1 MRILIIG
8 RGGREHAI
16 AWKVAQSALVTN
28 LYIAPG
34 NPGMQTL
41 NQTSKVSVE
50 LVPVDENDTGSL
62 LSFAQEH
69 KIDLTIVG
77 PEAALMNG
85 IADEFQ
91 KAGLKIFAPTKSAAR
106 IEGSKQFA
114 KELMDKYH
122 IPTAKYRTFEDYTE
136 AKTYLDA
143 VGAPIVIKYDGL
155 AAGKGVVVA
164 MTAEEADAALQDMLL
179 DNHFGKGKVVMEEF
193 LQGPEFSLLTLV
205 NGEQVVPLVIAQ
217 DHKRA
222 YDGDKGPNTGGMG
235 AYSPVP
241 VIPQEQVDWAVEHI
255 MKPTA
260 KALVAEGCPFC
271 GVLYGGLMLTAEG
284 PKVIEFNARF
294 GDPETEVV
302 LPKLKSDFVQMV
314 QDLLENKEVKP
325 DFYEDAFLG
334 VVLAAQGYPEKYP
347 KGLEI
352 SNLKNVKQ
360 LVFHMGTAFK
370 DDKWYSNGGRVL
382 FVVGQGKTLKEA
394 REDAYKGVHAID
406 ANGLFYRND
415 IGWQA
420 VKQ

>member
-1 MRILIIG
+1 MKILIVG

-34 NPGMQTL
+34 NPGMLTL
-41 NQTSKVSVE
+41 NKDSNTVVE
-50 LVPVDENDTGSL
+50 LLPIDENDTAGL
-62 LSFAQEH
+62 LAFARGQQ
-69 KIDLTIVG
+69 IDLTIIG

-85 IADEFQ
+85 IADEFA

-122 IPTAKYRTFEDYTE
+122 IPTAKYRTFEDYNE
-136 AKTYLDA
+136 AKAYLDT

-314 QDLLENKEVKP
+314 LDLLENKEVKP
-325 DFYEDAFLG
+325 EFHEDAFLG
-334 VVLAAQGYPEKYP
+334 VVLAAQGYPGKYD

-352 SNLKNVKQ
+352 RNLENVKQ
-360 LVFHMGTAFK
+360 LVFHMGTSRNEG
-370 DDKWYSNGGRVL
+370 KWVSNGGRVL

-394 REDAYKGVHAID
+394 REDAYEGVDAID
-406 ANGLFYRND
+406 ASGLFHRND

-420 VKQ
+420 VK

>member
-1 MRILIIG
+1 MNILIVG

-16 AWKVAQSALVTN
+16 AWKAAQSPLATKIF
-28 LYIAPG
+28 IAPG
-34 NPGMQTL
+34 NAGMRTIERIP
-41 NQTSKVSVE
+41 VE
-50 LVPVDENDTGSL
+50 LVSIDENDTEGL
-62 LSFAQEH
+62 LKFAQENH
-69 KIDLTIVG
+69 IDLTIIG

-85 IADEFQ
+85 IANRFQ
-91 KAGLKIFAPTKSAAR
+91 EAGLTIFAPTKEAAR

-114 KELMDKYH
+114 KELMAKYN
-122 IPTAKYRTFEDYTE
+122 IPTAAFATFEEYAD
-136 AKTYLDA
+136 AKAYLDK

-164 MTAEEADAALQDMLL
+164 MTVEEADNALKDMLL

-235 AYSPVP
+235 AYAPVP
-241 VIPQEQVDWAVEHI
+241 VIPQAQIDWAVEHI

-260 KALVAEGCPFC
+260 KALQQEGCPFC
-271 GVLYGGLMLTAEG
+271 GVLYGGLMLTHDG

-302 LPKLKSDFVQMV
+302 LPKMESDFIQHVL
-314 QDLLENKEVKP
+314 DLLAHKEVKP
-325 DFYEDAFLG
+325 TFYENAFLG
-334 VVLAAQGYPEKYP
+334 VVMAAKGYPGKYG
-347 KGLEI
+347 KGFPIHNLE
-352 SNLKNVKQ
+352 NVEQ
-360 LVFHMGTAFK
+360 LVFHMGTHCQ
-370 DDKWYSNGGRVL
+370 DGHYISNGGRVL
-382 FVVGQGKTLKEA
+382 FVVGQGKNLQEA
-394 REDAYKGVHAID
+394 QADAYRGVKTID
-406 ANGLFYRND
+406 CDELFYRND

-420 VKQ
+420 L